1 MTTNVPPLQF
11 TSAGAVAPTEA
22 AILAGAQ
29 ADFNAAFGGNLDPS
43 LSTPQGQLATTLS
56 ALIAQAN
63 AEFVALVSQMDP
75 AYAVGRYQDA
85 IGRIYFLTRNPA
97 LPTTAACTITG
108 LSGTVIP
115 VNSQAIDTAGNVY
128 LSTAAATI
136 PVGGSVSVTFA
147 NAVAG
152 AVACPAGTLT
162 KIYRS
167 IPGWDSITNPADGV
181 LGQDVES
188 RYSFETRRQQS
199 VAANSQ
205 GMLASI
211 LGNVLAVMG
220 VTDAYANQND
230 TSSSIVVTGVTIV
243 ANSIY
248 VCVYGGDNTLI
259 AEAIQK
265 KKMPGCNMN
274 GTTTVVVQDTN
285 PLFVTP
291 FPTYSIKF
299 QIATPLTIYFAV
311 SIANNLGIPSDAAA
325 QIQNAIIN
333 AFAGS
338 DGGPRARIG
347 SQIFASRFYANVA
360 SLGSWAQVIS
370 IFIGIAA
377 SPTGTS
383 VLVPI
388 NQIPAIAAGNI
399 AVTII

>member
-1 MTTNVPPLQF
+1 MTAVPPLQF
-11 TSAGAVAPTEA
+11 TAAGAIAPAEA
-22 AILAGAQ
+22 DILVGVQ
-29 ADFNAAFGGNLDPS
+29 DDFNTAFGGNLNPS
-43 LSTPQGQLATTLS
+43 LSTPQGQLATTIS
-56 ALIAQAN
+56 ALVAQAN
-63 AEFVALVSQMDP
+63 ADFVALVSQFDP
-75 AYAVGRYQDA
+75 AYAQGRYQDA

-97 LPTTAACTITG
+97 LPTTVTCTIVG

-115 VNSQAIDTAGNVY
+115 VNSQALDTAGNIY
-128 LSTAAATI
+128 LSTEAATI
-136 PVGGSVSVTFA
+136 PIGGSVSVVFA
-147 NAVAG
+147 NQVAG
-152 AVACPAGTLT
+152 ATACPAGTLN
-162 KIYRS
+162 KIYRA

-181 LGQDVES
+181 LGQNVES

-211 LGNVLAVMG
+211 LGSVLAVTG

-230 TSSSIVVTGVTIV
+230 TGSSIVVTGVTLV

-248 VCVYGGDNTLI
+248 ICVYGGDSTAI
-259 AEAIQK
+259 ATAIQK

-291 FPTYSIKF
+291 YPTYSIKF
-299 QIATPLTIYFAV
+299 QIATPLSIYFEV
-311 SIANNLGIPSDAAA
+311 SISNNLGIPSDAAT
-325 QIQNAIIN
+325 QIQNAIIA

-347 SQIFASRFYANVA
+347 SQIFASRFYAGVA
-360 SLGSWAQVIS
+360 ALGSWTQIIS
-370 IFIGIAA
+370 IFIGTSA

-388 NQIPAIAAGNI
+388 NQVPTTIPANI
-399 AVTII
+399 AVTIV